1 MVIVGPRRTGK
12 TSLMNVALDEAG
24 QPFVA
29 IDFRGLS
36 YNPSK
41 ADVLRKFESGFVNV
55 RKKWWDS
62 LVGTLKTVKGVSVAG
77 AGLTFSWGADRVD
90 LAELFDRVDGW
101 ASKEGIRF
109 LAAFDE
115 IQIIR
120 GNKEIPRLFA
130 YVADTNRNVTL
141 ILTGSEI
148 GLLFDFL
155 GFQDPRSPLYG
166 RHYTEI
172 TVRRFSESESMKFL
186 VEGFGQI
193 RVKAPEST
201 LQYALGRLDG
211 VAGWLTLFG
220 AKCRELRA
228 CSKDV
233 VDTMVLEAGRLARQE
248 ALGLASL
255 SSRYCVVLNYLATVE
270 GASWK
275 EIRGK
280 LEAKEGRS
288 LPNPTIAG
296 ITAGL
301 VKMTF
306 VEKTDDLYG
315 IADPLLRAGLKEEPL
330 PE

>member
-1 MVIVGPRRTGK
+1 
-12 TSLMNVALDEAG
+12 MNVALDEAG
-24 QPFVA
+24 QPFVS

-41 ADVLRKFESGFVNV
+41 ADVLRKFESGFGNV

-62 LVGTLKTVKGVSVAG
+62 LIGALKSVKGVSVAG
-77 AGLTFSWGADRVD
+77 SGITFSWGTDRVD

-101 ASKEGIRF
+101 ASKEGVRF

-120 GNKEIPRLFA
+120 GDKEIPRLFA
-130 YVADTNRNVTL
+130 HVADTDRNITL
-141 ILTGSEI
+141 VLTGSEI

-155 GFQDPRSPLYG
+155 GFQDTKSPLYG

-172 TVRRFSESESMKFL
+172 AVHRFGEPESLGFL
-186 VEGFGQI
+186 TEGFRQI
-193 RVKAPEST
+193 GMKTTEDVVKYT
-201 LQYALGRLDG
+201 VKKLDG

-220 AKCRELRA
+220 AKCRDA
-228 CSKDV
+228 KTCTIGV
-233 VDTMVLEAGRLARQE
+233 VDGLMSEAGRLARQE

-270 GASWK
+270 RASWK
-275 EIRGK
+275 EIKGK
-280 LEAKEGRS
+280 LEAKEERS
-288 LPNPTIAG
+288 LPNPTVTD
-296 ITAGL
+296 ITTGL
-301 VKMTF
+301 VKMNF
-306 VEKTDDLYG
+306 VEKTDDFYALE
-315 IADPLLRAGLKEEPL
+315 DPLLRAGLKEDPL